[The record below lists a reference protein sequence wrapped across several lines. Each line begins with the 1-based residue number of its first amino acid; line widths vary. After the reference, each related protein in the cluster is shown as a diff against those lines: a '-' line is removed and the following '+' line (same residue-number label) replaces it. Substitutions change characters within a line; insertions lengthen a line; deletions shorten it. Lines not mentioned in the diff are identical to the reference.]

1 MNFLTRDGRNQQTS
15 DVDFFVRR
23 IARLQKEHRII
34 LSLSFSLCVY
44 FAPICRAAGEEEHK
58 RKSQQL
64 PLIADIYI
72 HTYTKWERRNR
83 RKNPKSTAFR
93 KFF

>member
-1 MNFLTRDGRNQQTS
+1 MS
-15 DVDFFVRR
+15 DVRLFRQKNF
-23 IARLQKEHRII
+23 ARLQKEHRII
-34 LSLSFSLCVY
+34 LSLSLSFSLCVY
-44 FAPICRAAGEEEHK
+44 FAPIRRAAGEEEHK

-72 HTYTKWERRNR
+72 HIYTKWERRNR